1 MGCVMFASLSRHYGP
16 DISRGSLSVLFKF
29 GLPHA
34 GANFVNFILLNVDYA
49 FVGDLLGAIALGI
62 YVLAFNLASTP
73 GLPLGNVFNS
83 VAMPAFSRVKHDR
96 DLLKDAMANGFFRS
110 MARFLLSAFC
120 SQTCHQIS
128 SHQPGKGDLVPG
140 PGCVGGSAG
149 SALGGFAV
157 RQPLLQLLIGP
168 TTGCT
173 GLAASRGSRRLH
185 GTGRYVPRHAAATT
199 RSGPVAV
206 TLTPISA
213 QRLGVGGRWDVSVA
227 MSPTESRA
235 PREELTWRR

>member
-34 GANFVNFILLNVDYA
+34 GANVVNFILLNVDYA

-83 VAMPAFSRVKHDR
+83 VAM
-96 DLLKDAMANGFFRS
+96 
-110 MARFLLSAFC
+110 SAFC